1 RDRRRPHRPAG
12 RRPRRDPAAAVRAAP
27 AARRPAPAGPRRAD
41 RRRPPVLRHGD
52 GADGAGRGPPDVPAV
67 LPGAARPADRR
78 PDPDRAAQHVPRD
91 PPGDRPERAARGPRR
106 LPPARRPPRAAG
118 RRLAPG
124 RPRLHQ
130 RHHAERRDGAHR
142 GEPAGPRDRRR
153 PRPRR
158 RLDDDHAAPAGGPAM
173 TMTPPRGTPA
183 GTAPPPAPS
192 ARRTA
197 EPQRPRGGR
206 LRAFARGRWLRTIP
220 GRIGVHVV
228 LCLAA
233 IAALLAVL
241 TVAIGNARD
250 SVQAIGHDAGP
261 QVVATGTLYFALSD
275 MDAQVSNVLLIGR
288 DHDLGIGHDESLR
301 LYERRR
307 AEADAAAVQAA
318 QLAGGDPALRRTVQE
333 VLDGLGRY
341 ERLVGRAMELD
352 RQAAHPPGELPKQV
366 VDAYREATDLMKL
379 ELLPKAYNITLDTG
393 AQVRQDYET
402 KRSAVLTG
410 RSWVAVTG
418 LVALLFLVATQLYLT
433 RTFRRVLNPPLVLA
447 TLAALALT
455 AAGAGLLT
463 AQAGHM
469 R

>member
-1 RDRRRPHRPAG
+1 
-12 RRPRRDPAAAVRAAP
+12 
-27 AARRPAPAGPRRAD
+27 
-41 RRRPPVLRHGD
+41 
-52 GADGAGRGPPDVPAV
+52 
-67 LPGAARPADRR
+67 
-78 PDPDRAAQHVPRD
+78 

-142 GEPAGPRDRRR
+142 GEPAGPGDRRR

-301 LYERRR
+301 L
-307 AEADAAAVQAA
+307 
-318 QLAGGDPALRRTVQE
+318 
-333 VLDGLGRY
+333 
-341 ERLVGRAMELD
+341 
-352 RQAAHPPGELPKQV
+352 
-366 VDAYREATDLMKL
+366 
-379 ELLPKAYNITLDTG
+379 
-393 AQVRQDYET
+393 
-402 KRSAVLTG
+402 
-410 RSWVAVTG
+410 
-418 LVALLFLVATQLYLT
+418 
-433 RTFRRVLNPPLVLA
+433 
-447 TLAALALT
+447 
-455 AAGAGLLT
+455 
-463 AQAGHM
+463 
-469 R
+469 